1 MDAKTG
7 DFIDAQVIST
17 CQVNPNNGPLIDKK
31 NQALKS
37 IKSLSAT
44 DFYDNPPTISDDGW
58 ITK

>member
-1 MDAKTG
+1 
-7 DFIDAQVIST
+7 VISSY
-17 CQVNPNNGPLIDKK
+17 QVNPNNGPLIDKK
-31 NQALKS
+31 DRALKS